1 MVLMENLSV
10 MEIHDRSALLP
21 SQLAQLLARADRLG
35 PLREVDTT
43 LIQAPS
49 PEHMASLQGY
59 FHQAQGD
66 IFSLRQLEL
75 PSLPAPGR
83 ASG

>member
-1 MVLMENLSV
+1 

-35 PLREVDTT
+35 PMREVDTS

-49 PEHMASLQGY
+49 PEHMANLQGY
-59 FHQAQGD
+59 FNQAQGD

-75 PSLPAPGR
+75 PSLPAPDR
-83 ASG
+83 ACG